1 MGSVAPRLKGP
12 EYAFALFQQI
22 KALAEASIETTGD
35 IDPEPIATALEHA
48 LKIPECRD
56 AVIHLTARYLA
67 CCLTGC
73 TPDIPLK

>member
-1 MGSVAPRLKGP
+1 MGSAVPMLKGP
-12 EYAFALFQQI
+12 DYAYALFRQI
-22 KALAEASIETTGD
+22 ERLAKESIARDGE

-56 AVIHLTARYLA
+56 AVIHLTAHYLA

-73 TPDIPLK
+73 VPDIPK